1 MAFPLIVQAVHLGVV
16 ILLVFSGNG
25 KWGRWLCGG
34 TQYERESEKAE
45 LTVPHA
51 LHLSHPAYRK
61 AQPQA
66 EEGHTW
72 PSEKKTNTPE
82 QGATGLLITCGE
94 PRQMRQSKR
103 QQAKYFKQSRGDQT
117 ERLKDSQWLQTNGL

>member
-1 MAFPLIVQAVHLGVV
+1 M
-16 ILLVFSGNG
+16 
-25 KWGRWLCGG
+25 CGG

-51 LHLSHPAYRK
+51 LHLSHPAYQK
-61 AQPQA
+61 AQPKA

-72 PSEKKTNTPE
+72 PTEKKKKTNTPE
-82 QGATGLLITCGE
+82 QGATVLLISCGE

-103 QQAKYFKQSRGDQT
+103 QRAKYFKQSRGGPDRKIKEQ
-117 ERLKDSQWLQTNGL
+117 SVASN